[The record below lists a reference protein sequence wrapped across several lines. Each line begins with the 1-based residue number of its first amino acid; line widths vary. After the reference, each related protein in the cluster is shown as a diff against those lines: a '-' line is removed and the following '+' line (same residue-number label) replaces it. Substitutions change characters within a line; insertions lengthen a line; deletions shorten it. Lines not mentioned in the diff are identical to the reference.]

1 MQRLDGEWSG
11 HLDGERSVE
20 LRGLEG
26 HHRLY
31 SVAWGRA
38 PNPRQPR
45 GSSAEVAPRE
55 LHQREQHGPE
65 DDEYQDRKQGER
77 LTLAI
82 VELGVQAAI
91 DALA

>member
-31 SVAWGRA
+31 SVACGT
-38 PNPRQPR
+38 
-45 GSSAEVAPRE
+45 S
-55 LHQREQHGPE
+55 PE
-65 DDEYQDRKQGER
+65 P
-77 LTLAI
+77 
-82 VELGVQAAI
+82 AA
-91 DALA
+91 AAGQLS